1 MLGLEDIAAV
11 LYGHVLQKVCDD
23 VKKMHYG
30 DDSVNPRAR
39 PNKVWKSDMRNIF
52 R

>member
-23 VKKMHYG
+23 VKRCITVMTALILELDLTKFG
-30 DDSVNPRAR
+30 SQ
-39 PNKVWKSDMRNIF
+39 I
-52 R
+52 